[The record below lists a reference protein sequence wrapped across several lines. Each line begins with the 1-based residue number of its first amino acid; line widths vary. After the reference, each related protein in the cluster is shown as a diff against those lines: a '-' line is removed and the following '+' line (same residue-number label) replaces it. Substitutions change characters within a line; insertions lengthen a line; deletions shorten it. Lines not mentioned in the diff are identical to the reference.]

1 MPLKFKKKLSTP
13 ILSGHGRSEGY
24 IDVRTHTH
32 EKNFVFVRAEENKK
46 KNPDMLKKKVLLP
59 CVRGSDIENSYWT
72 TCRGIKLKSII
83 LK

>member
-1 MPLKFKKKLSTP
+1 MPLKFKKNLSTP

-32 EKNFVFVRAEENKK
+32 EKNVVFVRAEEKK
-46 KNPDMLKKKVLLP
+46 KKKPWHVEEE
-59 CVRGSDIENSYWT
+59 GSITLCQRFRSWKFILNNMQ
-72 TCRGIKLKSII
+72 GNKIKSII

>member
-32 EKNFVFVRAEENKK
+32 EKNVVFVRAEEKK
-46 KNPDMLKKKVLLP
+46 KKKP
-59 CVRGSDIENSYWT
+59 
-72 TCRGIKLKSII
+72 
-83 LK
+83 